1 MTRKVYQIIPDD
13 VSHLFHL
20 PRRGRIIG
28 LRRRVSVCYFRLLM
42 KVIPLGTSSGKPTLK
57 RNVSAVAIAREGE
70 WLLMDCGEA
79 TQIQI
84 ARAGLSPNRLSAI
97 FITHL
102 HGDHF
107 NGLSGLLSTMGL
119 DRRERALTLIGPP
132 GINEYLSTLA
142 RLKILF
148 VNYPLEV
155 REFTAA
161 STGPRA
167 GRLIKLDNG
176 LKKPLSSSKDEED
189 RVIPFDFVR
198 DLFSSSDASAPEN
211 GGLTSVYETAD
222 YTVQAR
228 PLDHRIFAIG
238 YRIEERPR
246 PGRFNLERARK
257 LGIPEGP
264 LFGRLQLGQD
274 VQLEDGRLIRPSD
287 VLGPQRPGKA
297 IAYCTDTRPCRAAV
311 ELARNADLLIH
322 EATYTKDLEEEARQ
336 YGHSTAAQAA
346 RIAREAG
353 ARRLL
358 ITHFSTRFPDPAP
371 LLEEARAIFPDTVLA
386 QELMKVEA

>member
-1 MTRKVYQIIPDD
+1 MTRQVYQINRGD
-13 VSHLFHL
+13 VSNLFHL
-20 PRRGRIIG
+20 ARGKPSTR
-28 LRRRVSVCYFRLLM
+28 LRLRVSMCYCRSFM

-79 TQIQI
+79 TQTQI
-84 ARAGLSPNRLSAI
+84 ARAGLNPNRLSAI

-107 NGLSGLLSTMGL
+107 NGISGLLSTMGL
-119 DRRERALTLIGPP
+119 DRRERGLALIGPP

-148 VNYPLEV
+148 VNYPLAV
-155 REFTAA
+155 KEFTAT
-161 STGPRA
+161 SSGPTA
-167 GRLIKLDNG
+167 GHLIEVEGDTENLPPHSKSEEG
-176 LKKPLSSSKDEED
+176 RIKSFTSSP
-189 RVIPFDFVR
+189 VAAIPK
-198 DLFSSSDASAPEN
+198 N
-211 GGLTSVYETAD
+211 NKLTSVYETVD
-222 YTVQAR
+222 YVVQAR

-238 YRIEERPR
+238 YRIEERTR
-246 PGRFNLERARK
+246 PGRFNLERARE

-264 LFGRLQLGQD
+264 LFGLLQSGQD
-274 VQLEDGRLIRPSD
+274 VQLEDGRIIHPSD
-287 VLGPQRPGKA
+287 VLGPPRPGKS
-297 IAYCTDTRPCRAAV
+297 IAYCTDTRPCRAAL
-311 ELARNADLLIH
+311 ELARDADLLIH
-322 EATYTKDLEEEARQ
+322 EATYTKDLEEEARN

-371 LLEEARAIFPDTVLA
+371 LFEEARAIFPDTLLA
-386 QELMKVEA
+386 QDLIEVEV